1 MDCLSYPVSL
11 VLRPELNV
19 LNLFL
24 KPEGEGRLEVMGVYV
39 QFLDFVFVNEI
50 EPIEIE
56 IIEPLPN
63 VRA

>member
-1 MDCLSYPVSL
+1 M
-11 VLRPELNV
+11 NV